1 MLAVTSADNKMSL
14 WDFSV
19 EVDEADQALQA
30 NEELGMQI
38 PPQMMFLHQGQ
49 RNIKEL
55 RFHPQYSCL
64 MATTAEDSFNV
75 FRPNL
80 EPVASSEEEEEDQAM
95 MQVHSTDD
103 TKLSSA
109 PAEESKV

>member
-19 EVDEADQALQA
+19 EIDEADAEGQDDDLL
-30 NEELGMQI
+30 EMQI

-49 RNIKEL
+49 KNIKEL
-55 RFHPQYSCL
+55 RFHPQYANV
-64 MATTAEDSFNV
+64 MATTAEDSFNI

-80 EPVASSEEEEEDQAM
+80 DPVDSAEEDGSNAAM
-95 MQVHSTDD
+95 QG
-103 TKLSSA
+103 
-109 PAEESKV
+109 

>member
-1 MLAVTSADNKMSL
+1 MTL

-19 EVDEADQALQA
+19 EVDEAEQQMASND
-30 NEELGMQI
+30 ELGMEI

-49 RNIKEL
+49 SNMKEI
-55 RFHPQYSCL
+55 RFHPQFSCL

-80 EPVASSEEEEEDQAM
+80 EPVEPQ
-95 MQVHSTDD
+95 
-103 TKLSSA
+103 
-109 PAEESKV
+109 